1 VPGKSCGGNRNRRR
15 FTLRLF
21 PSLFFMALLVI
32 LSAET
37 ITAAEQPNRLH
48 RMEVSSRARY
58 TRLLLVFDRAPQYSF
73 AYLPGRRVQLTFLE
87 TGGAALRKYNA
98 FSDSRVSDVSLLDR
112 GNRLRLRFSLK
123 ETAPGIRVLDSIL
136 PNVVTVDVGESLQLN
151 GAASMPAGRERIWS
165 GVGKVIQ
172 EFDPPLTSGL
182 PFFPTP
188 GSLLKKMLSPADVKL
203 YFRGEDAL
211 YRERGVD
218 AEEVFSS
225 LVNQGGAVRGM
236 AAFRLGEA
244 QYLLQKYES
253 ALQWFRE
260 GERLQPEY
268 MFQSPSIVFSYA
280 DTLARRGEI
289 AAGRKMLERLAVGM
303 ADTKY
308 GPLLLVRMADVMLRG
323 GRGMDAIAI
332 YRTVMENFPATRG
345 GVMASLRLA
354 DRRFFQVSADT
365 YQGLS
370 AEYRKI
376 SSNSGDPSI
385 KEEALFKGALLDTLY
400 APESDAVVSV
410 ADYEK
415 KYPSG
420 IFANVART
428 LREDLLPLLYRKL
441 NAANDCRGITRLVL
455 DNKEYLSRCT
465 SEPGFLRRT
474 DDCFRSEGIISEGL
488 ELFSMLVETEWAAGQ
503 APFLYY
509 RIFDVSLELGDL
521 ARAEAA
527 GKVFIL
533 RFPQDPNSGNVRERL
548 AAIQFRNRDFR
559 AVLTTLSPL
568 MAGKGGMSYPD
579 SYYYFGKACAS
590 LDDPAGAEKAM
601 LRYLAV
607 IGEGKASVMASDA
620 RVVAASSRQS
630 RGDLRGAMELCRSGY
645 EAASPEQK
653 EMFLYKMGDL
663 ARRSGRHD
671 EARSYWE
678 LLLRDGKD
686 PVWKRLASQ
695 ALSDMEWADKWRP
708 HATSK

>member
-1 VPGKSCGGNRNRRR
+1 MPGKSCGGNRNRRR
-15 FTLRLF
+15 FTLRVF
-21 PSLFFMALLVI
+21 PSLLFTALFLI
-32 LSAET
+32 LSGESIA
-37 ITAAEQPNRLH
+37 AAEQPNRLH
-48 RMEVSSRARY
+48 RIEVSSRARY
-58 TRLLLVFDRAPQYSF
+58 TRFLLVFDRAPRYSLS
-73 AYLPGRRVQLTFLE
+73 YLPGRRVQLTFLE
-87 TGGAALRKYNA
+87 TAGAALRKYHA

-123 ETAPGIRVLDSIL
+123 ENSPGIRVLDSIL

-165 GVGKVIQ
+165 GAGKVIQ

-188 GSLLKKMLSPADVKL
+188 GSLLKKILAPADVKL
-203 YFRGEDAL
+203 FFRGEDAL

-218 AEEVFSS
+218 AEEVFSA

-354 DRRFFQVSADT
+354 DRRFFQVSSDT

-376 SSNSGDPSI
+376 SANSGDPSI

-441 NAANDCRGITRLVL
+441 NAANDCLGITRLVL

-488 ELFSMLVETEWAAGQ
+488 ELFSMLVETEWAAGH

-509 RIFDVSLELGDL
+509 RIFDASLELGDP

-527 GKVFIL
+527 GKVFIS
-533 RFPQDPNSGNVRERL
+533 RFPLDPNSGNVRERL

-568 MAGKGGMSYPD
+568 MAGKGGISYPD

-590 LDDPAGAEKAM
+590 LGDPAGAEKAM
-601 LRYLAV
+601 LRYVAV
-607 IGEGKASVMASDA
+607 AGEVAGSVMASDA
-620 RVVAASSRQS
+620 RVVAASSRLS
-630 RGDLRGAMELCRSGY
+630 RGDSRGAMELYRAGY

-663 ARRSGRHD
+663 ARRAGRHD